1 MFNSVNLDYKLDR
14 EQLTG
19 IVNIQSFISANA
31 VGRLLPAG
39 WQCTANGE
47 ATNFHQGGKEVH
59 PTRQQHKDTT

>member
-1 MFNSVNLDYKLDR
+1 MFNSVNPDYKLDR

-31 VGRLLPAG
+31 VGRLLPAW

-47 ATNFHQGGKEVH
+47 ATNCHHRGSRSKVVDECIFC
-59 PTRQQHKDTT
+59 RR

>member
-1 MFNSVNLDYKLDR
+1 MFNSVNPDYKLDR

-31 VGRLLPAG
+31 VGRLLPAW

-47 ATNFHQGGKEVH
+47 ATNC
-59 PTRQQHKDTT
+59 QQRGSNIKIRHEQIKSAE